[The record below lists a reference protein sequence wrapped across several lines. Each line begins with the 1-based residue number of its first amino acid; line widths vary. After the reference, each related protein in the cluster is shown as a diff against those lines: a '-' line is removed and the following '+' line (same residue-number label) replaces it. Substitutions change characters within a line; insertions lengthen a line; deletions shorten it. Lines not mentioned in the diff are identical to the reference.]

1 MSKYAI
7 VVVGYKRTESITRL
21 LKSLGNA
28 DYNNDNVDLIISI
41 DYSGT
46 NNVETVAN
54 DFKWDFGNK
63 RVVAHSKQL
72 GLRNHILKCGDYLEE
87 YDAIAVLEDD
97 IFVSPNFYNYM
108 VQAVD
113 FYKDDDNIAG
123 ISLYS
128 HLWSEYINR
137 PFIPEKNK
145 YDVFFMQYAQSWGQ
159 IWMKRQWFAFKE
171 WYKKNNNHLKE
182 QVNIPSNVTNWPESS
197 WLKYHIKYC
206 IENNKYFV
214 YPYVSLSTNFT
225 EIGQHNMFKST
236 AYQVPLMNDISND
249 YKFISF
255 KDVNNTI
262 IYDAFFERMFLGK
275 IVEVDDNELC
285 VDLYGGKSEKLYKK
299 YLLSSERKNFKII
312 KSYALELRPHEMN
325 VILDIPGDD
334 IFLYDTS
341 ISDNNE
347 GIKDTDIKK
356 WFYDEKN
363 NNYRLMAKVLL
374 RRIASRFKK
383 V

>member
-28 DYNNDNVDLIISI
+28 DYKNDNVDLIISI
-41 DYSGT
+41 DYSGN
-46 NNVETVAN
+46 NNVENVAN
-54 DFKWDFGNK
+54 DFKWEFGK
-63 RVVAHSKQL
+63 KIVVAHSKQL
-72 GLRNHILKCGDYLEE
+72 GLRNHILKCGDYLED

-137 PFIPEKNK
+137 PFIPDKSK

-159 IWMKRQWFAFKE
+159 IWMKRQWFSFKN
-171 WYKKNNNHLKE
+171 WYEKNNSQIKE
-182 QVNIPSNVTNWPESS
+182 QSDIPSNVTNWPETS

-206 IENNKYFV
+206 VDNNKYFV

-236 AYQVPLMNDISND
+236 TYQVPLMNDISND

-255 KDVNNTI
+255 IDANNSI
-262 IYDAFFERMFLGK
+262 IYDAFFERKGLGK
-275 IVEVDDNELC
+275 IVGVDDNELC
-285 VDLYGGKSEKLYKK
+285 VDLYGGKSKKLYKK
-299 YLLSSERKNFKII
+299 YLLSSEKKNFKII
-312 KSYALELRPHEMN
+312 KSYALELKPHETN
-325 VILDIPGDD
+325 IILDIQGDD

-341 ISDNNE
+341 ISDNNKD
-347 GIKDTDIKK
+347 IKDTDIKK

-374 RRIASRFKK
+374 RRIISRFKK